1 MSRNF
6 FEEALAFDVRH
17 AFLNPAE
24 FGTPMNV
31 DGLDTVGIWD
41 DAVAPAEGRYESN
54 VETWGVH
61 QLRRTLQVPSAG
73 EGAVPLPRP
82 RQDMRIDGIR
92 LPDADLVD
100 LHGLIRINLYRNGS

>member
-17 AFLNPAE
+17 AFLNPTE

-61 QLRRTLQVPSAG
+61 QLRRTLHVPSAG
-73 EGAVPLPRP
+73 EGAVPLPGPGRTCGSTAP
-82 RQDMRIDGIR
+82 SG
-92 LPDADLVD
+92 PSTDAVD